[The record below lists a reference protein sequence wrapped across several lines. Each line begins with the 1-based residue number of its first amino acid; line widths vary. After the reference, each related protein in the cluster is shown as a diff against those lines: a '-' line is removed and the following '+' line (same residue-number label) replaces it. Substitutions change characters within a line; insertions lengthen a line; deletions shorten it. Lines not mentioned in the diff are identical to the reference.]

1 VSLRRI
7 VSLVLL
13 GAALSGAF
21 AFAAPAAA
29 LEETGDE
36 YNPVG
41 RRDPFRP
48 LALLREPAGVDVE
61 LLSPLQ
67 RYEVGQLKLVGVIVD
82 VSPPRAMVE
91 DSAGLGFILM
101 PGTPIGP
108 NGGVVTEI
116 KPRQVVV
123 EEWHTDV
130 IGEKHRTE
138 LRLELPKDELDAAA
152 P

>member
-1 VSLRRI
+1 VRLRRVVRGAI
-7 VSLVLL
+7 LAAAGTLSLAAP
-13 GAALSGAF
+13 GAAL
-21 AFAAPAAA
+21 
-29 LEETGDE
+29 EDTGRE

-48 LALLREPAGVDVE
+48 LALVRETVGVNIE

-67 RYEVGQLKLVGVIVD
+67 RYEVGQLKLVGVIHD

-138 LRLELPKDELDAAA
+138 LLLEMPKDELDAI

>member
-1 VSLRRI
+1 MRFRRI
-7 VSLVLL
+7 ALVACAAAGASLLA
-13 GAALSGAF
+13 GAARSAEDPGR
-21 AFAAPAAA
+21 
-29 LEETGDE
+29 E
-36 YNPVG
+36 YDPVG

-48 LALLREPAGVDVE
+48 LALQREEAGVKLE
-61 LLSPLQ
+61 PLSPLQ
-67 RYEVGQLKLVGVIVD
+67 RYEVGQLRLVGVIHD
-82 VSPPRAMVE
+82 VTPPRAMVE
-91 DSAGLGFILM
+91 DSAGLGFILL

-138 LRLELPKDELDAAA
+138 LLLELPSEDQEAV

>member
-1 VSLRRI
+1 VRLRI
-7 VSLVLL
+7 VSLALL
-13 GAALSGAF
+13 AAAVSGAL
-21 AFAAPAAA
+21 ALAEPAAA
-29 LEETGDE
+29 LEDAGRE

-48 LALLREPAGVDVE
+48 LTLVRETAGVNIE

-82 VSPPRAMVE
+82 VMPPRAMVE

-138 LRLELPKDELDAAA
+138 LRLELPKDELETA

>member
-1 VSLRRI
+1 MRPGRVA
-7 VSLVLL
+7 LL
-13 GAALSGAF
+13 AALIT
-21 AFAAPAAA
+21 AAPGSFAPVDLIAASDDSA
-29 LEETGDE
+29 RE
-36 YNPVG
+36 YDPVG

-48 LALLREPAGVDVE
+48 LALLREPSGVKAE

-67 RYEVGQLKLVGVIVD
+67 RYEVGQLKLVGVIHD
-82 VSPPRAMVE
+82 VTPPRAMVE

-130 IGEKHRTE
+130 IGEKHRNE
-138 LRLELPKDELDAAA
+138 LLLELPSDDEQVA

>member
-1 VSLRRI
+1 MRPGRVALF
-7 VSLVLL
+7 
-13 GAALSGAF
+13 AALLAAAAEIAGPIPV
-21 AFAAPAAA
+21 FAASDDSAR
-29 LEETGDE
+29 E
-36 YNPVG
+36 YDPVG
-41 RRDPFRP
+41 KRDPFRP
-48 LALLREPAGVDVE
+48 LTLQREPTGVKSE

-67 RYEVGQLKLVGVIVD
+67 RYEVGQLKLVGVIHD
-82 VSPPRAMVE
+82 VTPPRAMVE

-130 IGEKHRTE
+130 IGEKHRNE
-138 LRLELPKDELDAAA
+138 LLLELPSDDEQTA

>member
-1 VSLRRI
+1 MRLRRGVFLWI
-7 VSLVLL
+7 ATFVAASLLAGV
-13 GAALSGAF
+13 GRAAQE
-21 AFAAPAAA
+21 PAR
-29 LEETGDE
+29 E
-36 YNPVG
+36 YDPVG

-48 LALLREPAGVDVE
+48 LALQGETAGVKLE
-61 LLSPLQ
+61 PLSPLQ
-67 RYEVGQLKLVGVIVD
+67 RYEVGQLKLVGVIHD
-82 VSPPRAMVE
+82 VTPPRAMVE
-91 DSAGLGFILM
+91 DSAGLGFILL

-130 IGEKHRTE
+130 IGERHRTE
-138 LRLELPKDELDAAA
+138 LLLELPRDNPGAA

>member
-1 VSLRRI
+1 MRSGRVA
-7 VSLVLL
+7 LL
-13 GAALSGAF
+13 AALITVATAF
-21 AFAAPAAA
+21 SAPVDLVAESDDAAREYDPA
-29 LEETGDE
+29 
-36 YNPVG
+36 G

-48 LALLREPAGVDVE
+48 LALLREPAGVNTE

-67 RYEVGQLKLVGVIVD
+67 RYEVGQLKLVGVIHD
-82 VSPPRAMVE
+82 VTPPRAMVE
-91 DSAGLGFILM
+91 DSAG
-101 PGTPIGP
+101 PPIGP

-130 IGEKHRTE
+130 IGEKHRNE
-138 LRLELPKDELDAAA
+138 LLLELPSDDDQVA

>member
-1 VSLRRI
+1 VRLRSI
-7 VSLVLL
+7 FVALAGVASVACCV
-13 GAALSGAF
+13 AASGA
-21 AFAAPAAA
+21 
-29 LEETGDE
+29 EDTTGD
-36 YNPVG
+36 YDPTG

-48 LALLREPAGVDVE
+48 ITLQREQAGVKPE
-61 LLSPLQ
+61 LLTPLQ
-67 RYEVGQLKLVGVIVD
+67 RYEVGQLKLVGVIHD
-82 VSPPRAMVE
+82 VTPPRAMVE
-91 DSAGLGFILM
+91 DSAGLGFILL

-130 IGEKHRTE
+130 IGERHRTE
-138 LRLELPKDELDAAA
+138 LLLELPRDESDEA

>member
-1 VSLRRI
+1 MRTGR
-7 VSLVLL
+7 VLL
-13 GAALSGAF
+13 IAGLIAAATGFL
-21 AFAAPAAA
+21 APAKLIAA
-29 LEETGDE
+29 TDDSARE
-36 YNPVG
+36 YDPVG

-48 LALLREPAGVDVE
+48 LALAREQAGVKAE

-67 RYEVGQLKLVGVIVD
+67 RYEVGQLKLVGVIHD
-82 VSPPRAMVE
+82 VTPPRAMVE

-130 IGEKHRTE
+130 IGEKHRNE
-138 LRLELPKDELDAAA
+138 LLLELPSDDEPVA